1 MHPAIKKF
9 SLSGEVSDN
18 MLVRQRDLLDRVMSD
33 KMRETGY
40 VPVLGLGP
48 LFSTVYD
55 QERDVFCFE
64 VSYYGVRVGKKS
76 WIIDGMDL
84 GGKMINRSTPKDK
97 SGPSSQELE

>member
-18 MLVRQRDLLDRVMSD
+18 MLVRQRDLLDHVMVD
-33 KMRETGY
+33 QMRETGY

-48 LFSTVYD
+48 FFSTIYD
-55 QERDVFCFE
+55 QERDVICFE

-84 GGKMINRSTPKDK
+84 GGKMINK
-97 SGPSSQELE
+97 SIPNSKSEQSSQESE